1 MPLDFSAPA
10 LIECVRRYY
19 PSRISRD
26 EPGYTQS
33 DEHQRMQQRRR
44 EAAAETGPWQR
55 FVQQVEEA
63 FPFCD
68 VVDNPSLINYPSY
81 RCEVFLKQPAP
92 SPLERTREDVVVCMI
107 SALTPVYA
115 LHARHLRDDGRER
128 ESWMRYPP
136 LPPEFRPYEDTLAG
150 LIESTLGATR
160 LPNEVLFT
168 RVPGIRPH
176 RWPPNREPWLE
187 ELLFG

>member
-1 MPLDFSAPA
+1 MPPDFSAPA

-19 PSRISRD
+19 PSRISPD

-33 DEHQRMQQRRR
+33 EEHQRLQQLRR
-44 EAAAETGPWQR
+44 EAAAETGRWQR

-63 FPFCD
+63 FPHCD
-68 VVDNPSLINYPSY
+68 VINDPSLVDYPSY
-81 RCEVFLKQPAP
+81 RCQVFWRQAAP
-92 SPLERTREDVVVCMI
+92 SPLDRTCWDVVVCAL
-107 SALTPVYA
+107 SAMAPVYA
-115 LHARHLRDDGRER
+115 IHASHHRDDGTER

-136 LPPEFRPYEDTLAG
+136 LPPGFQPCADTLAG
-150 LIESTLGATR
+150 LIEATLGATR

-168 RVPGIRPH
+168 RVPGIRPN
-176 RWPPNREPWLE
+176 RWPPDREPWLA